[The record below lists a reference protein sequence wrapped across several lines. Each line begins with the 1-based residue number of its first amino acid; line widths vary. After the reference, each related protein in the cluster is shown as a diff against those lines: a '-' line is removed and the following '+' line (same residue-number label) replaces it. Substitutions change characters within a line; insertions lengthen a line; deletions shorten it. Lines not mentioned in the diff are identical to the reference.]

1 MFGAWTSWL
10 DAMAAGP
17 VPSLEVRH
25 PAVPVNRRRSPS
37 VILVH
42 GAYAAA
48 WCWQVHWLDHLAAAG
63 VPARAL
69 SLRGHGDSGGHLDT
83 AGIAAYVADV
93 ESVIARTGE
102 PCVLVGHSMGGF
114 VVQRLIERG
123 HHEIAA
129 AALLAPVPPTGLL
142 GSGLRLMGRDPML
155 AGQLSMLQG
164 AGPALV
170 DIDVARRA
178 LFSPRVPDAV
188 VERFAPLMQR
198 ESPRALWEM
207 TFGPLP
213 SAAALR
219 RAAVPTLLV
228 AAAEDALFAP
238 QELRSAAQQIGA
250 DYELAARVGH
260 GMMLEPHWQPVA
272 DAVLHWLG
280 ASGVY
285 QR

>member
-1 MFGAWTSWL
+1 MFGAWTGWL
-10 DAMAAGP
+10 GAMTGGQ
-17 VPSLEVRH
+17 VPALEVRR
-25 PAVPVNRRRSPS
+25 PSVPVDRHRSPP

-48 WCWQVHWLDHLAAAG
+48 WCWQPHWLDYLAAAG
-63 VPARAL
+63 VPGRAL

-93 ESVIARTGE
+93 ESVMADADE
-102 PCVLVGHSMGGF
+102 PCILVGHSMGGF
-114 VVQRLIERG
+114 IVQRLIERG
-123 HHEIAA
+123 RHGIAA

-170 DIDVARRA
+170 DVDVARRA

-213 SAAALR
+213 SAASLR
-219 RAAVPTLLV
+219 RRGVPTLLV

-250 DYELAARVGH
+250 DYELADRVGH

-272 DAVLHWLG
+272 DTVLHWLG
-280 ASGVY
+280 VAGVY